1 MRCTCLIVEDEPIAR
16 DILCSYISRVGD
28 LDVVGQFGN
37 AISAGTF
44 LREHP
49 VDLLFL
55 DIKMPR
61 MSGLEL
67 LRDLPRKPKVVIVSA
82 YRDYA
87 LDAFD
92 LDVVDYLLKPV
103 TFERFLKAVEKAT
116 ASENRA
122 ASGLNQERP
131 FLYVKENKQIL
142 KVVFDQIL
150 YLESQR
156 DYVRIHLAGHNDI
169 TTRQT
174 ISYYA
179 DLLPENRFVRVHRS
193 FIVALDKVTAVESTR
208 LHIHGD
214 IIPIGRQFKGAVV
227 ERLKESRPDQD
238 HP

>member
-1 MRCTCLIVEDEPIAR
+1 MSCRCLIVEDEPIAR
-16 DILCSYISRVGD
+16 DILCTYISRVGK
-28 LDVVGQFGN
+28 LDIVGQFGN
-37 AISAGTF
+37 AISAGAF

-103 TFERFLKAVEKAT
+103 TFERFLKAVERAT
-116 ASENRA
+116 SSGTRPA
-122 ASGLNQERP
+122 ATVNQDRQ
-131 FLYVKENKQIL
+131 FLYVKENKQVI
-142 KVVFDQIL
+142 KVFLDQIL

-156 DYVRIHLAGHNDI
+156 DYVRIRLSGHEDV

-179 DLLPENRFVRVHRS
+179 DLLPEERFVRVHRS
-193 FIVALDKVTAVESTR
+193 FIVPIDKITAIESAR
-208 LHIHGD
+208 LHVGKHIL
-214 IIPIGRQFKGAVV
+214 PIGRQFKSNIL
-227 ERLKESRPDQD
+227 ERMKDSASA
-238 HP
+238 